1 MNNTNMY
8 KMVGNFH
15 DADILGM
22 GFLTVNSYFDTINI
36 VLKDRRFLL
45 EYGSEIIKITLS
57 DCSRVKI
64 EARMYICGNDSVRSC
79 WTSNDEVIGIIG
91 GEKSFLHF
99 YLETNITASVV
110 DVYAC
115 DVQIE
120 RYMPRTRRLDSE
132 EF

>member
-22 GFLTVNSYFDTINI
+22 EFLTVNSYFDTINI

-57 DCSRVKI
+57 DCSRVKTLTSPAAAPLMRYFHLTFMTAPPYVAPSAEGAFRQI
-64 EARMYICGNDSVRSC
+64 LRKLLQSV
-79 WTSNDEVIGIIG
+79 
-91 GEKSFLHF
+91 H
-99 YLETNITASVV
+99 
-110 DVYAC
+110 
-115 DVQIE
+115 
-120 RYMPRTRRLDSE
+120 
-132 EF
+132 